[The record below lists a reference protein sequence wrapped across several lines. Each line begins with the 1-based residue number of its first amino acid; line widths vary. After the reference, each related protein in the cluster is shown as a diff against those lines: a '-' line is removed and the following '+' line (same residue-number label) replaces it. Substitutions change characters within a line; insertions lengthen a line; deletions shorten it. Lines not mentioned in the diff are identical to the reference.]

1 MELSVEKSVL
11 EDRATIFE
19 LYHFARQYQTT
30 VFPDNVWPIFDN
42 QMVLDEINNQQQW
55 KILVGDTV
63 ACVWAI
69 TSSDPLIWDKKDTD
83 AAIYIH
89 RIATNPEY
97 RGYNFVSHIVNW
109 AKSYAKTNNVDYIR
123 LDTCGYNKRLIA
135 HYKKCGFRFIGTAQ
149 LENSV
154 GLPEHYH
161 NADVCYFEIK
171 L

>member
-1 MELSVEKSVL
+1 MELSVHQSTLK
-11 EDRATIFE
+11 DRETIFE
-19 LYHFARQYQTT
+19 LYNLARQYQTN

-42 QMVLDEINNQQQW
+42 QMVVDEIKNQKQW
-55 KILVGDTV
+55 KLLVDDSV

-69 TSSDPLIWDKKDTD
+69 TSSDPLIWGDKDSDT
-83 AAIYIH
+83 AIYIH
-89 RIATNPEY
+89 RIATNPMY
-97 RGYNFVSHIVNW
+97 RGFNFVSHIVNW
-109 AKSYAKTNNVDYIR
+109 AKSYAKTNTINYIR

-149 LENSV
+149 LENSD

-161 NADVCYFEIK
+161 NAVVCYFEIK